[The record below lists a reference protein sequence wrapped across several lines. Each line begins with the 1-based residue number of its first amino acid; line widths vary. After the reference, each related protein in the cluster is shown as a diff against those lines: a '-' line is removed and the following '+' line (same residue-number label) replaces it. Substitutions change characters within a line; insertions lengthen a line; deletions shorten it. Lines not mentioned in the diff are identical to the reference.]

1 MSIKKAQ
8 LAKVHIAKQQL
19 GMDDDSYRALLTRV
33 AGVKS
38 AKDLNPRQMGAVLA
52 ELERL
57 GFKPKSTR
65 QGRAKPVTTNNKQKY
80 VNKIEALLAEAK
92 RPWSYADAMAKH
104 MFKVERVEW
113 LDASQTQ
120 RLMQALIIDAQRN
133 GRV

>member
-1 MSIKKAQ
+1 MSMKKAQ

-52 ELERL
+52 EFERL
-57 GFKPKSTR
+57 GFKSKSTR

-113 LDASQTQ
+113 LNASQTQ

>member
-1 MSIKKAQ
+1 MSMKKAP

-19 GMDDDSYRALLTRV
+19 GMDDDSYRALLARV

-65 QGRAKPVTTNNKQKY
+65 QGRSKPNPAKSRVS
-80 VNKIEALLAEAK
+80 VMNKIEALLAEAK
-92 RPWSYADAMAKH
+92 RPWAYADSMALH

-113 LDASQTQ
+113 LNDSQIY
-120 RLMQALIIDAQRN
+120 RLMQALVIDAQRH

>member
-1 MSIKKAQ
+1 MSMKKAQ

-19 GMDDDSYRALLTRV
+19 GMDDDSYRALLARV

-65 QGRAKPVTTNNKQKY
+65 QGRSKPNPAKSRVS
-80 VNKIEALLAEAK
+80 VMNKIEALLAEAK
-92 RPWSYADAMAKH
+92 RPWAYADSMALH

-113 LDASQTQ
+113 LNDSQIY
-120 RLMQALIIDAQRN
+120 RLMQALVIDAQRH

>member
-1 MSIKKAQ
+1 MSRRNAQ

-19 GMDDDSYRALLTRV
+19 GLDDASYRALLSRV

-52 ELERL
+52 EFERL
-57 GFKPKSTR
+57 GFQPKSKK
-65 QGRAKPVTTNNKQKY
+65 QGRAKPTTTKNKQNY
-80 VNKIEALLAEAK
+80 VDKIEALLADAK

-113 LDASQTQ
+113 LDADQTQ

-133 GRV
+133 GRG